1 MDAFRVTILGA
12 RGSVPVSDSAFA
24 RYGGATTCV
33 LVQAGET
40 NIVLDAGT
48 GILRLPSEV
57 LANQTLTLLLT
68 HAHLDH
74 LNGLMMCPYVMGKGN
89 RLDIYAAEQSGVP
102 IEDVLL
108 RLYSPPI
115 WPVTPNQLTAE
126 LICHAITGDFSI
138 GGVQVAS
145 IEGFHPGGVR
155 LLRLRGGGRTIV
167 FATDF
172 TLTETSR
179 PAVIDFAR
187 DCDLLLCDGQYS
199 EEEWQARSGY
209 GHNTWTAAAR
219 LGLDCG
225 ARRTRIVHHDPSH
238 NDAFLDAAA
247 AALRAAAPGCD
258 FSREGEVIEL

>member
-12 RGSVPVSDSAFA
+12 RGSVPVSDGAFA

-33 LVQAGET
+33 LVQEGET
-40 NIVLDAGT
+40 NIVMDAGT
-48 GILRLPSEV
+48 GILRLPPEV
-57 LANQTLTLLLT
+57 LANPELTLLMT

-74 LNGLMMCPYVMGKGN
+74 INGLMMCPYGMGEGN
-89 RLDIYAAEQSGVP
+89 RLHIYATEQSGVP

-115 WPVTPNQLTAE
+115 WPVTPNQLAAE
-126 LICHAITGDFSI
+126 LIYHTITGDFSI
-138 GGVQVAS
+138 GDVQVAS

-155 LLRLRGGGRTIV
+155 LLRLRSGGRTIV

-179 PAVIDFAR
+179 PAVVEFAK

-199 EEEWQARSGY
+199 EEEWQARSGF

-225 ARRTRIVHHDPSH
+225 AKRTRIIHHDPTH
-238 NDAFLDAAA
+238 DDARLNAAEAEVRALD
-247 AALRAAAPGCD
+247 PGCA
-258 FSREGEVIEL
+258 FAREGEVIAL